1 MLTVKQIKHR
11 ADRVFY
17 GWWIVAGGFSIQM
30 LVTSL
35 VLHSFTAYFPLLQ
48 AQFGWSRT
56 LLSGAFSLSRAE
68 SGLLGPIQ
76 GWLIEKFGPRAV
88 TRMGVV
94 MLGVGFMLFSQIDSV
109 LSYYLTFAL
118 MAIGASL
125 ATYLTVSST
134 VVNWFVKKRAL
145 AIGLAMSGFGFGGLL
160 VPLVAWSLLTFGWR
174 ETAFYSGVLVILMG
188 IPIAQVMRRTPE
200 EHGYLPDGEI
210 ANNAGQIAA
219 SHLTGDTP
227 TTSTAVAASP
237 GDFTLREAMQT
248 SSFWLLSVGH
258 GLAVL
263 TVGAV
268 SLHLIPHVVD
278 SVGLSIQTASVA
290 VATMTAFNI
299 VGQLGGGLLGDH
311 VNKRALAA
319 GCMLLHSAAM
329 ITLAYATSIVPVL
342 IFAVMHG
349 LAWGT
354 RGPMMTTI
362 RADYF
367 GRTHFASIMG
377 FSSLIVMF
385 GMIGGPLFAG
395 FMADIADGYTAGF
408 VVIACLTATGSVFFL
423 LSTRPQQPLASRLP
437 SDATS
442 S

>member
-1 MLTVKQIKHR
+1 MLNVKQIKNR
-11 ADRVFY
+11 AEHVFY
-17 GWWIVAGGFSIQM
+17 GWWVVAGGFSIQM

-88 TRMGVV
+88 IRLGVV

-134 VVNWFVKKRAL
+134 VVNWFIKKRAL
-145 AIGLAMSGFGFGGLL
+145 AIGLTMSGFGFGGLL
-160 VPLVAWSLLTFGWR
+160 VPFVAWSLLTFGWR
-174 ETAFYSGVLVILMG
+174 ATAFYSGVLVILMG
-188 IPIAQVMRRTPE
+188 LPIAQIMRRSPE
-200 EHGYLPDGEI
+200 EYGYLPDGEI
-210 ANNAGQIAA
+210 ENDADRMAA
-219 SHLTGDTP
+219 SHLTDERA
-227 TTSTAVAASP
+227 TTTAVRGEP
-237 GDFTLREAMQT
+237 VDFTLREAMRT

-278 SVGLSIQTASVA
+278 SVGLSIQTAAGA

-299 VGQLGGGLLGDH
+299 IGQLGGGFLGDR

-329 ITLAYATSIVPVL
+329 ITLAYATSIVPVF

-377 FSSLIVMF
+377 FSSLVVML

-395 FMADIADGYTAGF
+395 IMADITDSYTTGF
-408 VVIACLTATGSVFFL
+408 VVIAFLTATGSVFFA
-423 LSTRPQQPLASRLP
+423 LSTRPKQPALTTHKA
-437 SDATS
+437 
-442 S
+442 

>member
-1 MLTVKQIKHR
+1 MLNVKQLKHR

-17 GWWIVAGGFSIQM
+17 GWWIVASGFSIQM

-68 SGLLGPIQ
+68 SGLLGPVQ
-76 GWLIEKFGPRAV
+76 GWLIERLGPRTV
-88 TRMGVV
+88 TRLGIV
-94 MLGVGFMLFSQIDSV
+94 MLGVGFMLFSRIDSV

-134 VVNWFVKKRAL
+134 VVNWFIKKRAL
-145 AIGLAMSGFGFGGLL
+145 AIGLTMSGFGFGGLL
-160 VPLVAWSLLTFGWR
+160 VPIVAWSLLTFGWR
-174 ETAFYSGVLVILMG
+174 DTAFYSGVLVLLLG
-188 IPIAQVMRRTPE
+188 LPIAQIMRRTPE
-200 EHGYLPDGEI
+200 EYGYLPDGDVER
-210 ANNAGQIAA
+210 APDQMPA
-219 SHLTGDTP
+219 SHLADERA
-227 TTSTAVAASP
+227 TAAAV
-237 GDFTLREAMQT
+237 GEGNADFTLREAMRT

-278 SVGLSIQTASVA
+278 SVGLSIQTAAGA

-299 VGQLGGGLLGDH
+299 VGQLGGGFLGDR

-329 ITLAYATSIVPVL
+329 IILAYATSIVPVF

-377 FSSLIVMF
+377 FSSLIVML

-395 FMADIADGYTAGF
+395 IMADITDSYTTGF
-408 VVIACLTATGSVFFL
+408 VVIAILTATGSVFFA
-423 LSTRPQQPLASRLP
+423 LSSRPNQPALATR
-437 SDATS
+437 DT
-442 S
+442 

>member
-1 MLTVKQIKHR
+1 
-11 ADRVFY
+11 
-17 GWWIVAGGFSIQM
+17 
-30 LVTSL
+30 
-35 VLHSFTAYFPLLQ
+35 
-48 AQFGWSRT
+48 
-56 LLSGAFSLSRAE
+56 
-68 SGLLGPIQ
+68 
-76 GWLIEKFGPRAV
+76 WLIEKLGPRAV
-88 TRMGVV
+88 TRLGVV

-125 ATYLTVSST
+125 ATFLTVSSA
-134 VVNWFVKKRAL
+134 VVNWFIKKRAL
-145 AIGLAMSGFGFGGLL
+145 AIGLTMSGFGFGGLL
-160 VPLVAWSLLTFGWR
+160 VPFVAWSLLTFGWR
-174 ETAFYSGVLVILMG
+174 ATAFYSGVLVLLLG
-188 IPIAQVMRRTPE
+188 LPIAQIMRRAPE
-200 EHGYLPDGEI
+200 DYGYLPDGEI
-210 ANNAGQIAA
+210 ENDADRTAA
-219 SHLTGDTP
+219 SHLAEERA
-227 TTSTAVAASP
+227 TTAALRGEP
-237 GDFTLREAMQT
+237 ADFTLREAMRT

-278 SVGLSIQTASVA
+278 RAGLSIPTAAGA
-290 VATMTAFNI
+290 VAAMTAFNI
-299 VGQLGGGLLGDH
+299 VGQLGGGLLGDR
-311 VNKRALAA
+311 VSKRAVAA

-329 ITLAYATSIVPVL
+329 IILAYATSIVPVF

-377 FSSLIVMF
+377 FSSLIVML

-395 FMADIADGYTAGF
+395 FMADIADGYTTGF
-408 VVIACLTATGSVFFL
+408 VVIAFLTATGSIFFL
-423 LSTRPQQPLASRLP
+423 LSTKPTQPLASRLP
-437 SDATS
+437 SDALS
-442 S
+442 P

>member
-1 MLTVKQIKHR
+1 MLNLKQIKNR
-11 ADRVFY
+11 ADHVFY

-68 SGLLGPIQ
+68 SGLLGPVQ
-76 GWLIEKFGPRAV
+76 GWLIERLGPRAV
-88 TRMGVV
+88 IRLGVV
-94 MLGVGFMLFSQIDSV
+94 MLGVGFMLFSRIDSV

-134 VVNWFVKKRAL
+134 VVNWFIRKRAL
-145 AIGLAMSGFGFGGLL
+145 AIGLTMSGFGFGGLL
-160 VPLVAWSLLTFGWR
+160 VPVIAWSLLTFGWR
-174 ETAFYSGVLVILMG
+174 TTAFYSGVLVLLVG
-188 IPIAQVMRRTPE
+188 IPIAQIMRRTPE
-200 EHGYLPDGEI
+200 DHGYLPDGDI
-210 ANNAGQIAA
+210 AKPPDQMPG
-219 SHLTGDTP
+219 SHLTDDRP
-227 TTSTAVAASP
+227 TTATVQDNPA
-237 GDFTLREAMQT
+237 DFTLREALRT

-278 SVGLSIQTASVA
+278 RVGLSIQSAAGA

-299 VGQLGGGLLGDH
+299 VGQLGGGLAGDR
-311 VNKRALAA
+311 VSKRALAS

-329 ITLAYATSIVPVL
+329 IVLAYATSILPVF
-342 IFAVMHG
+342 IFAVIHG
-349 LAWGT
+349 LAWGI

-377 FSSLIVMF
+377 FSSLIIML

-395 FMADIADGYTAGF
+395 FMADIADGYTTGF
-408 VVIACLTATGSVFFL
+408 VIIAFLTATGSIFFAL
-423 LSTRPQQPLASRLP
+423 ATKPKQPALAAR
-437 SDATS
+437 DT
-442 S
+442 